1 MVLARADSHRERTA
15 EMTAAYY
22 TGSRAKSHS
31 NSLIWRVSMRDG
43 VIGTQQQAEPHSLII
58 VHPLIITLHTLGLPW
73 SFHMPCSG
81 CRDYENLT
89 GPVKNPLKAWFICRN
104 ANARAGCQEEGGNCT
119 CEGAQ
124 VLRWSFPT
132 P

>member
-58 VHPLIITLHTLGLPW
+58 VHPLIITLHTLLFPPCLAFRDTDGAYLLGGGLSRAELNLPPRR
-73 SFHMPCSG
+73 SVNSG
-81 CRDYENLT
+81 RSL
-89 GPVKNPLKAWFICRN
+89 A
-104 ANARAGCQEEGGNCT
+104 
-119 CEGAQ
+119 
-124 VLRWSFPT
+124 
-132 P
+132 